1 MMFSKNMKQK
11 NKLVEITLELLKDE
25 IKGDIKNALLKM
37 HPKYSMTWVYK
48 TPKDV
53 LFPSVDY
60 RTIKKAMKDAYQIAG
75 RQYEI
80 KNIAEGDNV
89 VMVEMIE
96 SYPDPD
102 TKKVYRTPLVI
113 VLEFENNKVVTGR
126 HYCDPW
132 LSYAGLTPQGV
143 AKAFKK
149 KRKSQTLK

>member
-1 MMFSKNMKQK
+1 MKQK
-11 NKLVEITLELLKDE
+11 NKLVETTLSLLKDE
-25 IKGDIKNALLKM
+25 IKGDIKNALQKM
-37 HPKYSMTWVYK
+37 SPKYSMTWVYK
-48 TPKDV
+48 TQKGV

-60 RTIKKAMKDAYQIAG
+60 RTIKKAMKDAYQISG

-96 SYPDPD
+96 SYPDPE

-113 VLEFENNKVVTGR
+113 VLEFENEKVVTGR
-126 HYCDPW
+126 HYCDPG
-132 LSYAGLTPQGV
+132 LSHTELTTQGI